1 MTADDELR
9 ARREAIVREH
19 IRCERLGTDID
30 GAVATFHEGEATY
43 DVVPLAHLKPPDQEL
58 THPRAEDVHALLTEL
73 TTAFPDLE
81 LQIERLH
88 HADDAVIVEGRTT
101 GTHRGTFLG
110 IEASGRRIEVRAA
123 VFYRFDGD
131 RMTNET
137 LYFDS
142 ATQMRQLGLDVMPLG
157 QDVAQPTP
165 SGL

>member
-1 MTADDELR
+1 MSDLR

-30 GAVATFHEGEATY
+30 GAVATFFEGRATY
-43 DVVPLAHLKPPDQEL
+43 DVVPLEHLRSPGQEI
-58 THPRAEDVHALLTEL
+58 THPRPEDVHALLTEL

-81 LQIERLH
+81 LVVEKLH

-101 GTHRGTFLG
+101 GTHRAPFFGLDPT
-110 IEASGRRIEVRAA
+110 GRRISVRAA

-137 LYFDS
+137 IYFDL
-142 ATQMRQLGLDVMPLG
+142 ATQMRQLGLESMPL
-157 QDVAQPTP
+157 TEEP
-165 SGL
+165 SVTFARP